1 MVKETDHSTFSSIAL
16 LQERFRQLEKM
27 KEMRQE
33 KELLRILSESES
45 RHGYPFMHYEP
56 VNKSC
61 FSSKLL
67 MFAPKPDCQLSLSL
81 FPDTVQIKSSSFR
94 GVEVPRGTI
103 SWLVD
108 TPSTSSSSIK
118 IDNSDSDIDTSLHL

>member
-1 MVKETDHSTFSSIAL
+1 MVKETDRSTLSSIAL

-27 KEMRQE
+27 KELRQG
-33 KELLRILSESES
+33 KALLRILSESES
-45 RHGYPFMHYEP
+45 RYGSHILNCEP

-61 FSSKLL
+61 FGPELL

-94 GVEVPRGTI
+94 EVEVPRGTI
-103 SWLVD
+103 SWFVD
-108 TPSTSSSSIK
+108 TPSTCSSSIK
-118 IDNSDSDIDTSLHL
+118 IENFDSDIDTSLHL